1 MGRQIALAEGRAVAD
16 EDEEV
21 EDHAPTT
28 LPSHLLALL
37 TQPSP
42 RAIIVVIDEFDLFT
56 EHARQALLYCLLDVV
71 QSVQTGPVE
80 TTPRGLA
87 VIGVTCRVDTLLL
100 LEKRVKSRFSH
111 RIWRVSSPLSAG
123 GVGWKALLR
132 RALVPW
138 EDEDEQKEQDKVL
151 QSWLVD
157 WSYSVDKWLLANDTI
172 HAALQRLSELT
183 TDVRLLYRPFVSWV
197 RSN

>member
-1 MGRQIALAEGRAVAD
+1 MGRQIALAEGKAVAD
-16 EDEEV
+16 GEE
-21 EDHAPTT
+21 EEHEGDHAPTT

-42 RAIIVVIDEFDLFT
+42 RAIIVIIDEFDLFT

-80 TTPRGLA
+80 STPRGVA
-87 VIGVTCRVDTLLL
+87 VIGVTTRVDTLLL

-111 RIWRVSSPLSAG
+111 RVWRVPSPLSEG

-132 RALVPW
+132 
-138 EDEDEQKEQDKVL
+138 
-151 QSWLVD
+151 
-157 WSYSVDKWLLANDTI
+157 
-172 HAALQRLSELT
+172 AALLPWDEEQEPDEETRMWMGDWAFAVDVSGGRGRADARCCWSMRRLW
-183 TDVRLLYRPFVSWV
+183 RLWRGWLS
-197 RSN
+197 